1 MEQDERIPDG
11 CLSYYI
17 TSGGRIWG
25 VKDAKLLDEDA
36 QKRREVLG
44 NSFASPMEAALA
56 KAKIEAWARLSPYA
70 NSRVYVSNN
79 GVPIMMVEFVVPDS
93 MSLEALKNDV
103 ELLAKRS
110 NR

>member
-25 VKDAKLLDEDA
+25 VKDAKLLDGSA

-44 NSFASPMEAALA
+44 NSFASPMEAALV

-70 NSRVYVSNN
+70 SSRVYVSN
-79 GVPIMMVEFVVPDS
+79 GVPMMMVEFVVPDS